1 MKILIL
7 DDDKNIL
14 QILTCFMEVEKDWQF
29 VCLDKND
36 YSNIKEDIDLILVDF
51 ATGDNE
57 EILNTILEKNINAK
71 TIVISERLKN
81 SEEQGCDF
89 CLNNYNRKRLFK
101 PIEPRKLYDLIK
113 NFDTT
118 LCSYYNTFN
127 NIESII
133 STIIKR
139 FPSLSYEDETK
150 RINIEGGSLSNRH
163 TYEFI
168 SFINILEQNDIQY
181 NVLDEYQIQIK

>member
-14 QILTCFMEVEKDWQF
+14 QILSCFMELEHDWQF
-29 VCLDKND
+29 VYFDKHNVN
-36 YSNIKEDIDLILVDF
+36 SITEDIDLILVDF
-51 ATGDNE
+51 ANNE
-57 EILNTILEKNINAK
+57 YERILNNILDHNTKAK
-71 TIVISERLKN
+71 TIVISERLQN
-81 SEEQGCDF
+81 SQDKGCDH
-89 CLNNYNRKRLFK
+89 CLQNYNRKRLFK
-101 PIEPRKLYDLIK
+101 PVEPRTLYNLIK

-118 LCSYYNTFN
+118 LCSYYDTFN
-127 NIESII
+127 NIQSII

-139 FPSLSYEDETK
+139 FPSLSYEDNTK
-150 RINIEGGSLSNRH
+150 RISIEGGSLSNRH

-168 SFINILEQNDIQY
+168 SFINILEQNNIQY